1 MIYIACIAV
10 LFAITTWVGLRNTKI
25 DSRDTLSKHVGRNAQ
40 SVVVTRICFPV
51 IGVLLMLWFFADYNA
66 ARALPIDVAA
76 GMILFAITIVIQGL
90 FPYGQHKKWDH
101 IHDFSAWSAACIGP
115 ILLLRFAWITPGSI
129 QPALFACGWISVGIL
144 LTLFAIPPARKYA
157 LFLQLSM
164 VAISGLCFSLLAV
177 Q

>member
-1 MIYIACIAV
+1 MIYIACIAL
-10 LFAITTWVGLRNTKI
+10 LFALTTWVGLRNTKI

-40 SVVVTRICFPV
+40 SITIARICFPV
-51 IGVLLMLWFFADYNA
+51 IGVLLMLWFFIEYNA
-66 ARALPIDVAA
+66 VRALPIDVAI

-101 IHDFSAWSAACIGP
+101 IHDLSAWSAACIGP
-115 ILLLRFAWITPGSI
+115 VLLLRFAWVTPGSI
-129 QPALFACGWISVGIL
+129 QPALFVCGWISIAIL
-144 LTLFAIPPARKYA
+144 LTLLVIPPARKYA

-164 VAISGLCFSLLAV
+164 VLISGLCFSLLAL